1 MMASDI
7 QIIPISNSRELNKFV
22 NYPYTLHK
30 DNPYWVP
37 PVRMDQKVLLNPKK
51 HPFYQ
56 HADTQFFLAVRSGKI
71 VGRIAAII
79 DHLHNDTHQDNI
91 GFFGFFEAVED
102 SAVADALLRAA
113 KDWLKSKG
121 KDAMRG
127 PVNPCLNEDSGCLIN
142 GYDSTPLIMMPYN
155 PPSYPKFFEGFGLKK
170 EMDLVAWY
178 IDDNNPPP
186 QKLVRVAEAVREKH
200 HIHIRPINMKDFQ
213 TDVNKIWKIYNAAW
227 EKNWGFVPMTREE
240 FDHLAK
246 NLKPVA
252 IPELALIA
260 EIDGKPVG
268 FTLSLPDM
276 NQALNKINGRL
287 FPFGLLKV
295 MQAAKKIDMIRVI
308 TLGVIP
314 DYQRLGI
321 DAIFYIDTWNNA
333 VKRGY
338 HKAEMSWVLENNT
351 MMNRSAKM
359 LGGKS
364 YKTYR
369 MYQMNI

>member
-1 MMASDI
+1 MASDI
-7 QIIPISNSRELNKFV
+7 RIIQVTKSRDYSRFV
-22 NYPYTLHK
+22 NFPYTLHR
-30 DNPYWVP
+30 DNPFWVP
-37 PVRMDQKVLLNPKK
+37 PIRMDQKVLLNPKK

-56 HADTQFFLAVRSGKI
+56 HADTQFFLAERSGKI

-79 DHLHNDTHQDNI
+79 DHLHNKTHNDNI
-91 GFFGFFEAVED
+91 GFFGFFESVED
-102 SAVADALLRAA
+102 PAVAHALLEAT
-113 KDWLKSKG
+113 KNWLKSKG

-127 PVNPCLNEDSGCLIN
+127 PVNPSQNEDCGCLLD

-155 PPSYPKFFEGFGLKK
+155 PPSYPKFFDGFGLKK
-170 EMDLVAWY
+170 VMDLIAWY

-186 QKLVRVAEAVREKH
+186 PKLIRVAEAARKKH
-200 HIHIRPINMKDFQ
+200 HITVRAMRMKEFKSE
-213 TDVNKIWKIYNAAW
+213 VNKIWQVYNSAW

-240 FDHLAK
+240 FDLLAK
-246 NLKPVA
+246 NLKSVA
-252 IPELALIA
+252 LPDLALLA
-260 EIDGKPVG
+260 EIDNKPVG
-268 FTLSLPDM
+268 FALSLPDM
-276 NQALNKINGRL
+276 NQALHRINGRL

-295 MQAAKKIDMIRVI
+295 MQASKKIDMIRVI

-314 DYQRLGI
+314 EYQRLGI

-333 VKRGY
+333 VQHGY

-359 LGGKS
+359 LGGKP